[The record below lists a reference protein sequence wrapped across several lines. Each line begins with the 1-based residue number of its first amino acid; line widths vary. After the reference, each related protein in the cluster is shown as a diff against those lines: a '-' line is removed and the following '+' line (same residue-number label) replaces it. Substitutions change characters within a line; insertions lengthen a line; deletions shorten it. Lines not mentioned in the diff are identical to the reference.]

1 MRWETFFGIGFLTLA
16 LVYSAFLVHVQNVT
30 P

>member
-1 MRWETFFGIGFLTLA
+1 MRWSTLFGIFMLTA
-16 LVYSAFLVHVQNVT
+16 AMVYSAFLVHVQNVT